1 MSNKKFAHLHLHTE
15 YSLLDG
21 FVKLDELFDR
31 VKKLGMKS
39 VAITDHGDMFGVVE
53 FYKKAKANGIKPII
67 GCEVYTANRKLT
79 NKSPV
84 KDKKI
89 GHLVLLVKN
98 QKGYNNLIKLVST
111 AYEKGFY
118 YKPRIDYDL
127 LKKHSEGLIV
137 LSACLAGDIQKS
149 LSNDNYK
156 KAKKIALRLKK
167 IFQDDFYLELQDHGI
182 KKQKKVNRSLIKLS
196 KDIDVKLVA
205 TNDVHY
211 LKKEDS
217 TVHDALLCIQTG
229 KIVQENDRMKF
240 PTDEFYLKSYD
251 EMYDIFENVQNCLT
265 NTMEVSNKCQFDF
278 DFSQMHL
285 PKYPLKNVSSKEKLK
300 KLCFKGLKNRYS
312 EITSELE
319 ERLNF
324 ELNIINEM
332 GYEDYFLIVWDFIK
346 YAKNKGIYVGP
357 GRGSAGGSLVS
368 YVLEITNVDPIKYG
382 LIFERFLNPER
393 VTMPDIDI
401 DFEDNRRQEVID
413 YVKDKYGHEKVSQII
428 TFGTMA
434 ARGAIRDVG
443 RVLNISYSKVDRIA
457 KVVNRTNSLKY
468 ELENNK
474 KLQEFYKKDKE
485 VKKMLRFAKRL
496 EGIPRHA
503 STHAAGV
510 VISKKSVDSYV
521 PLYVQDGN
529 ISTQYDMT
537 LLEEL
542 GLLKMDFLGLR
553 NLTIIKNA
561 VELIN
566 QKYDKNINIH
576 KLDLEDKLTFD
587 LISSGDTLGVFQL
600 ESSGMRRFMQKL
612 KPNCVEDIIAGI
624 SLYRPGPMESI
635 PKYIENKNN
644 PEKIE
649 YLHPL
654 LKPILEVTN
663 GILVYQEQVMEIV
676 RKLAGYSYGRSD
688 LVRRAMGK
696 KKIKVMQKE
705 RKFFIYGKKDSEGNI
720 EIPGCIRNGVSEK
733 IANIVFDDMVDFAK
747 YAFNKSHAAGYALI
761 GYQTAYLKAHF
772 PKEFLAALMTS
783 VMGNHT
789 KLSLYIQNAK
799 EKDIEVL
806 PPDVNKSF
814 EKFVVE
820 DGNIRYG
827 LLGVKNVGKGIIDS
841 LVEIRK
847 DREFEGF
854 IDFCERVESKELN
867 KRAIESLI
875 KAGAFDKFKLLR
887 SQLLAIFDKIVDS
900 VHQNSRKNVKGQVS
914 LFQTSEKMNS
924 DNIINYNIP
933 EIKELKESV
942 LLKFEKD
949 MLGIYLSSH
958 PFSKYRE
965 KMDDFNIQTIG
976 EFVQKVEGKEEKYD
990 SKKVILIGMIS
1001 DVKKKITKNSN
1012 QMAFITI
1019 EDSFNEQELII
1030 FPSLY
1035 SRVKNVLNP
1044 QNPVII
1050 KGKINYDNTN
1060 NPKIIVNK
1068 LKKLTDDLIE
1078 DMKKNSKDKK
1088 LYIKLSKYDKD
1099 SILKIKNILK
1109 KLKSKSGKK
1118 VIIYIEE
1125 NKTKKILNNKYK
1137 IDKDFSIVKQLKQI
1151 FGKNNVKYY

>member
-21 FVKLDELFDR
+21 FVKIDELFER
-31 VKKLGMKS
+31 VKNLGMEA

-53 FYKKAKANGIKPII
+53 FYKKAKNHGIKPII

-98 QKGYNNLIKLVST
+98 QKGYNNLIKLVSI

-127 LKKHSEGLIV
+127 LKKYSEGLIV

-167 IFQDDFYLELQDHGI
+167 IFKDDFYLELQDHGI
-182 KKQKKVNRSLIKLS
+182 KKQKKVNRLLIKLS

-265 NTMEVSNKCQFDF
+265 NTVEVADKCQFDF
-278 DFSQMHL
+278 DFSKMHL
-285 PKYPLKNVSSKEKLK
+285 PEYPLENKSSKEKLK
-300 KLCFKGLKNRYS
+300 QLCFEGLKDRYC
-312 EITSELE
+312 EINSELK

-368 YVLEITNVDPIKYG
+368 YVLKITNVDPIKYG

-393 VTMPDIDI
+393 ITMPDIDI

-474 KLQEFYKKDKE
+474 KLQGFYKKDKE
-485 VKKMLRFAKRL
+485 IKKMIKFAKRL

-521 PLYVQDGN
+521 PLYIQDGN

-566 QKYDKNINIH
+566 QKYDKDIDIH
-576 KLDLEDKLTFD
+576 NLDLNDKLTFD

-612 KPNCVEDIIAGI
+612 RPNCVEDIIAGI

-654 LKPILEVTN
+654 LKPILKVTN

-705 RKFFIYGKKDSEGNI
+705 RKFFIHGKKDSQGNVKI
-720 EIPGCIRNGVSEK
+720 TGCIRNGVSEK
-733 IANIVFDDMVDFAK
+733 IANIIFDDMVDFAK

-783 VMGNHT
+783 VMGNHS

-799 EKDIEVL
+799 EKDIKVL
-806 PPDVNKSF
+806 PPDVNRSF

-841 LVEIRK
+841 LVKIREE
-847 DREFEGF
+847 REFEGF

-958 PFSKYRE
+958 PFSKYRD
-965 KMDDFNIQTIG
+965 KMAHFNIQTIG

-990 SKKVILIGMIS
+990 SKKVVLIGMIS
-1001 DVKKKITKNSN
+1001 EVKKKITKNSN
-1012 QMAFITI
+1012 QMAFVTI

-1035 SRVKNVLNP
+1035 SRVKNVLNL

-1068 LKKLTDDLIE
+1068 LKKITDNLIE
-1078 DMKKNSKDKK
+1078 NMKKSSEDKK
-1088 LYIKLSKYDKD
+1088 LYIKLTKYNKE
-1099 SILKIKNILK
+1099 SIFKIKNILRK
-1109 KLKSKSGKK
+1109 YKNLNGKQ

-1125 NKTKKILNNKYK
+1125 SKKKKVLKDKYK
-1137 IDKDFSIVKQLKQI
+1137 LTDEFSILKQLKQD
-1151 FGKNNVKYY
+1151 FGKNNVKYH